1 MSVQKNEIYDLLKR
15 LEIIL
20 EKSFSI
26 LPNYLVA
33 VKLKEIEQIIDSI
46 YGALPKE
53 VQEARRLLRR
63 KEELQIDAEQ
73 KANKI
78 INDANTE
85 AARLLSESELLRKVQ
100 SEAELIKEQ
109 VIAECEEIKRKAL
122 EDAENFRNQA
132 HDDAIR
138 IKEGAEAYVFTT
150 DFSSWQ
156 KRDIGSTF
164 EKLSTNAPSKP
175 ENGTVTFANGELQI
189 NWGASKGD
197 IWHYN
202 VHMVKE
208 GEKVS
213 YLNMLGETFTTS
225 YSFAPQFKGVY
236 YLIIQPESNQGVYG
250 QALKLKV
257 ELN

>member
-85 AARLLSESELLRKVQ
+85 AARLLSEDELTKVKPNRLITDL
-100 SEAELIKEQ
+100 AELDDILKEDH
-109 VIAECEEIKRKAL
+109 AW
-122 EDAENFRNQA
+122 
-132 HDDAIR
+132 
-138 IKEGAEAYVFTT
+138 
-150 DFSSWQ
+150 S
-156 KRDIGSTF
+156 
-164 EKLSTNAPSKP
+164 
-175 ENGTVTFANGELQI
+175 
-189 NWGASKGD
+189 
-197 IWHYN
+197 YN
-202 VHMVKE
+202 MR
-208 GEKVS
+208 
-213 YLNMLGETFTTS
+213 
-225 YSFAPQFKGVY
+225 
-236 YLIIQPESNQGVYG
+236 
-250 QALKLKV
+250 
-257 ELN
+257 